1 MRGGVEPPQNKS
13 PERGENIMPVILDF
27 LKALAGV
34 SSTKQLSPE
43 FWRLEGNKATIKVDQ
58 VPELKRPG
66 GAVYLSGKGLGT
78 PVLVVRDDD
87 GNYHGFSNRCSHFG
101 RKLDPVP
108 GKSVLRCCSVNHS
121 TFNYSGANLTGP
133 TTKPVK
139 VYRTELKDGNLMIF
153 V

>member
-1 MRGGVEPPQNKS
+1 
-13 PERGENIMPVILDF
+13 MPFILDF

-78 PVLVVRDDD
+78 PVLVVRDED

-121 TFNYSGANLTGP
+121 TFDYSGANLTGP

-139 VYRTELKDGNLMIF
+139 VYRTELKDGNLTIF

>member
-1 MRGGVEPPQNKS
+1 
-13 PERGENIMPVILDF
+13 MPVIMDF

-34 SSTKQLSPE
+34 SSTKQLNPE
-43 FWRLEGNKATIKVDQ
+43 FWRLEGNKATITVDQ

-78 PVLVVRDDD
+78 PVLVVCDDD

-121 TFNYSGANLTGP
+121 TFDYSGANLTGP

>member
-1 MRGGVEPPQNKS
+1 MS
-13 PERGENIMPVILDF
+13 VILDF
-27 LKALAGV
+27 LKAVAGV
-34 SSTKQLSPE
+34 SKTKPLSPE
-43 FWRLEGNKATIKVDQ
+43 FWRLEENKATIKVDQ
-58 VPELKRPG
+58 IPELQQPG
-66 GAVYLSGKGLGT
+66 GAVFLSGKGLET

-108 GKSVLRCCSVNHS
+108 GKSVLRCCSLNHS
-121 TFNYSGANLTGP
+121 TFDYNGANLTGP
-133 TTKPVK
+133 TSKPVK

>member
-1 MRGGVEPPQNKS
+1 
-13 PERGENIMPVILDF
+13 MPVILDF

-121 TFNYSGANLTGP
+121 TFDYSGANLTGP